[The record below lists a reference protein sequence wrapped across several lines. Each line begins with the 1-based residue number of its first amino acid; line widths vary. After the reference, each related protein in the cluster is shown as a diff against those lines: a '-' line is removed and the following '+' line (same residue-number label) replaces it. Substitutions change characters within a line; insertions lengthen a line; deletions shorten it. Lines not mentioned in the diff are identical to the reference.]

1 MVVAAVSAKGSQHHE
16 RGAGDSRLAD
26 IAYVND
32 KLRAAVTSLATGRG
46 RIQERLAKACEV
58 GLWAAS
64 PSAFSN
70 PDAASRCAQLIEVLF
85 HQRRPVADVIQRM
98 DEAEAA
104 RYAQVMVD
112 LQAAAELQ
120 IRARLRQV
128 QT

>member
-1 MVVAAVSAKGSQHHE
+1 MSANRSEPREPAAGEA
-16 RGAGDSRLAD
+16 RIAD

-32 KLRAAVTSLATGRG
+32 KLRAAVASLATGRG
-46 RIQERLAKACEV
+46 RIQERLARACEV

-85 HQRRPVADVIQRM
+85 HQRRPVADVIGRM

-104 RYAQVMVD
+104 RYAQVLVD
-112 LQAAAELQ
+112 LQGAAELQ
-120 IRARLRQV
+120 IRARLRQAR
-128 QT
+128 T